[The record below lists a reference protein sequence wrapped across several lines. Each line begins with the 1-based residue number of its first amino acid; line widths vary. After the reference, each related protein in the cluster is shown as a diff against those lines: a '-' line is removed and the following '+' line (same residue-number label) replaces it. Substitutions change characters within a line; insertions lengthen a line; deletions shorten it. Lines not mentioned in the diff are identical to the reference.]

1 MTDAA
6 LAPAVVVAGPTA
18 SGKSAL
24 AMALAVEFDGVI
36 INADSMQIYRELRI
50 LTARPGL
57 DDEARIPHRLYG
69 VMPVQSACSAA
80 HWRGLALSELD
91 AVRSAGKLAIFCGG
105 TGLYLRAL
113 MRGLSPVPEID
124 GEIRKA
130 VRARLEHDGAA
141 AMHDA
146 LAQVDPAMAARLAPR
161 DRQRI
166 ARAWEVFE
174 ATGKPLSEWQAL
186 PESGP
191 PPDVRIA
198 SIVLRPP
205 RAALYAACDA
215 RMRRMVGAGALA
227 EIEALAGIDPGLPAM
242 KALGVADFRR
252 HLDGEITLEEAIFLA
267 QQATRRYAKRQM
279 TWFKNQIIADF
290 GILTQYSEKVVPE
303 IFSFI
308 RQNLLTINK

>member
-1 MTDAA
+1 MAERD
-6 LAPAVVVAGPTA
+6 LAPVVIVAGPTA

-50 LTARPGL
+50 LTARPGP

-69 VMPVQSACSAA
+69 VMGVRSACSAA
-80 HWRGLALSELD
+80 HWRDLALVELE
-91 AVRSAGKLAIFCGG
+91 AARAAGKLAILCGG

-124 GEIRKA
+124 GEIRQA
-130 VRARLEHDGAA
+130 VRARLERDGAA
-141 AMHDA
+141 ALHDA
-146 LAQVDPAMAARLAPR
+146 LAAVDPAMAARLAPR

-174 ATGKPLSEWQAL
+174 ATGRPLSQWHAM

-191 PPDVRIA
+191 PPGTHIA
-198 SIVLRPP
+198 TVVLRPP

-215 RMRRMVGAGALA
+215 RMHAMIEAGALA
-227 EIEALAGIDPGLPAM
+227 EIAALAGIDPALPALT
-242 KALGVADFRR
+242 ALGIAGFRR
-252 HLDGEITLEEAIFLA
+252 HLDGEITLEEAILLA

-279 TWFKNQIIADF
+279 TWFKNQIIADYDV
-290 GILTQYSEKVVPE
+290 LAQYSEKFLPE

-308 RQNLLTINK
+308 RQTLLTIGK